1 MINELITEDKRV
13 EAAKN
18 DVASK
23 HDFNTFD
30 AYRIFDIDNVGSIS
44 ATDLKHGL
52 ADIGV
57 FASVDDINCFVNRH
71 DRD

>member
-1 MINELITEDKRV
+1 M
-13 EAAKN
+13 
-18 DVASK
+18 
-23 HDFNTFD
+23 
-30 AYRIFDIDNVGSIS
+30 FDIDGVGSVS
-44 ATDLKHGL
+44 GTDLKHGL